1 MTFNSV
7 YEITNPLTKVAE
19 QRIIEDFS
27 SNMTGNEPPNGWN
40 LSNINGGTTGGTI
53 YDSDADEGYKV
64 NFSTQQ
70 YAWGGLT
77 FNGKRTF
84 DLNAVS
90 FIVTVKRTFGSSSGG
105 YWAGLSNVTSTNQN
119 DTVAFSSNTGSRS
132 NFHLFLKGGTTSAT
146 DSDITVDDNWHTGKV
161 ESRAS
166 SVSLS
171 IDGVFKATVGTGMGS
186 VKAQPSITAIDNST
200 DSGNSFSVRYF
211 EAWNY

>member
-7 YEITNPLTKVAE
+7 YEITNPLTTVVG

-40 LSNINGGTTGGTI
+40 LNNINGGTTGGVRDDVTT
-53 YDSDADEGYKV
+53 DEGYKV
-64 NFSTQQ
+64 SFSTQQ

-105 YWAGLSNVTSTNQN
+105 YWAGLSNVASTNQN

-166 SVSLS
+166 SISLS
-171 IDGVFKATVGTGMGS
+171 IDGVLEVTVGSGMGS
-186 VKAQPSITAIDNST
+186 VKAQPSIKAVEFLSLIL
-200 DSGNSFSVRYF
+200 SVF
-211 EAWNY
+211 I